1 MADAMNSF
9 WIKIILLLPLL
20 VGCGGF
26 VYHKVELGDTLSHIG
41 AKYGKN
47 YKDIARW
54 NNIAAPYVLREGERI
69 RLTPPASGL
78 FSDASQ
84 TIVKAKVAP
93 PVSSVATSVVK
104 KIKVVEPRKPS
115 VKHEKI
121 LPKPQK
127 HSVLPKDKSIKFTG
141 WSWPTKGRV
150 TKYFSFQNEKKGI
163 EISGRVGQPVRATAA
178 GRVIYSGSGLD
189 KYYKNLI
196 VIEHENN
203 FLSTYGHNKS
213 RLVKEGDYVA
223 GGESVAEMGT
233 SSTGG
238 ALLYFEIRKN
248 GKPVNPLNYLS
259 KKQ

>member
-1 MADAMNSF
+1 M
-9 WIKIILLLPLL
+9 ILLLPLL
-20 VGCGGF
+20 AGCGGF
-26 VYHKVELGDTLSHIG
+26 VYHKVESGDTLSHIG
-41 AKYGKN
+41 EKYGKN

-54 NNIAAPYVLREGERI
+54 NNIAAPYILREGQRI

-78 FSDASQ
+78 FSDASP

-93 PVSSVATSVVK
+93 PASAEAPSVTRKSQ
-104 KIKVVEPRKPS
+104 VVEPRRPSVEHERTQPKPKHRKPS
-115 VKHEKI
+115 A
-121 LPKPQK
+121 
-127 HSVLPKDKSIKFTG
+127 LPKDKSIKFTG

-163 EISGRVGQPVRATAA
+163 EISGRVGQPVRAATA
-178 GRVIYSGSGLD
+178 GRVLYSGNGLD

-196 VIEHENN
+196 VIEHEHN

-213 RLVKEGDYVA
+213 RLVKEGDYVV
-223 GGESVAEMGT
+223 GGEVVAEMGT
-233 SSTGG
+233 SGSGG

-259 KKQ
+259 K